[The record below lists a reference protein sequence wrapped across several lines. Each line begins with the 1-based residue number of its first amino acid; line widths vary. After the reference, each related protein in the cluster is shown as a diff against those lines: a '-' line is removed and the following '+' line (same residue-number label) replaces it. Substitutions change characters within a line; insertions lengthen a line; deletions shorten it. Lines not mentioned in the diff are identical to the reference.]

1 MSASVNIG
9 NLSALADVASK
20 AKPVH
25 VICLGL
31 SALDQVWRVDRPF
44 AGGSEKIKAVEYGT
58 LGGGMAANAGVAVA
72 KLGASVA
79 FWGRAGN
86 DAAGQEM
93 KSAFAA
99 EGVDVENFRLFPE
112 GRSSVSGVIV
122 DSSGERQIVNFRGLF
137 PEAADWLPLDAVA
150 HASSVLADPR
160 WVEGAATLFREARSR
175 GIPTVLDGD
184 VADPDVF
191 ERLLPLTDH
200 AIFSEPALTAFA
212 GSAKDESL
220 AALAR
225 FGCRVVAV
233 TRGEDGVSWHE
244 SGHLH
249 RQAAYAVDVV
259 DTTGAG
265 DVFHGAYALAIG
277 AGLNVRAAMAFS
289 AATAAMKC
297 RHPGGRNGIPTINEC
312 LVFMRTKP

>member
-1 MSASVNIG
+1 MSALVDIG
-9 NLSALADVASK
+9 DLSALADVASK
-20 AKPVH
+20 TRPVH

-58 LGGGMAANAGVAVA
+58 LGGGMAANASVAVA
-72 KLGASVA
+72 RLGASVA

-86 DAAGQEM
+86 DAAGHEM
-93 KSAFAA
+93 KSAFTA
-99 EGVDVENFRLFPE
+99 EGVDVENFRLFAD

-122 DSSGERQIVNFRGLF
+122 DSSGERQIVNFRGLY
-137 PEAADWLPLDAVA
+137 PEAADWLPIEAVSR
-150 HASSVLADPR
+150 ASSVLADPR
-160 WVEGAATLFREARSR
+160 WVEGAATLFREARAR

-184 VADPDVF
+184 MAEPDVF

-200 AIFSEPALTAFA
+200 AIFSEPALAAFA
-212 GSAKDESL
+212 GSTDDKSL
-220 AALAR
+220 AALAC
-225 FGCRVVAV
+225 FGCRVIAV
-233 TRGEDGVSWHE
+233 TRGETGVSWYE
-244 SGHLH
+244 NGQLH

-265 DVFHGAYALAIG
+265 DVFHGAYALGIG
-277 AGLNVRAAMAFS
+277 AGLDVRAAMAFS
-289 AATAAMKC
+289 AASAAMKC
-297 RHPGGRNGIPTINEC
+297 RHAGGRNGIPDINEC

>member
-1 MSASVNIG
+1 MSASANIG
-9 NLSALADVASK
+9 DLSALADLASGT
-20 AKPVH
+20 KPVH

-58 LGGGMAANAGVAVA
+58 LGGGMAANASAAVA

-86 DAAGQEM
+86 DAAGHEM
-93 KSAFAA
+93 KSAFTA
-99 EGVDVENFRLFPE
+99 EGVDVENFRLFPD
-112 GRSSVSGVIV
+112 GRSSVSGIIV
-122 DSSGERQIVNFRGLF
+122 DSRGERQIVNFRGLY
-137 PEAADWLPLDAVA
+137 PEAADWLPLEAVA
-150 HASSVLADPR
+150 RASSVLADPR
-160 WVEGAATLFREARSR
+160 WAEGAATLFREARSR

-184 VADPDVF
+184 MADTEVF

-200 AIFSEPALTAFA
+200 AIFSEPALAAFA
-212 GSAKDESL
+212 GSAEDKSL

-225 FGCRVVAV
+225 FGCRVIAV
-233 TRGEDGVSWHE
+233 TRGEGGVSWHE
-244 SGHLH
+244 NGQLH
-249 RQAAYAVDVV
+249 RQAAYTVDVV

-277 AGLNVRAAMAFS
+277 AGLDVRATMAFS

-297 RHPGGRNGIPTINEC
+297 RHAGGRNGIPEINEC

>member
-1 MSASVNIG
+1 MSASVNVG
-9 NLSALADVASK
+9 DLSALADVASK
-20 AKPVH
+20 AKLVH

-58 LGGGMAANAGVAVA
+58 LGGGMAANASVAVA

-86 DAAGQEM
+86 DAAGHEM
-93 KSAFAA
+93 RSAFAA
-99 EGVDVENFRLFPE
+99 EGVDVKNFRLFPD
-112 GRSSVSGVIV
+112 GRSSVSGIIV
-122 DSSGERQIVNFRGLF
+122 DSFGERQIVNFRGAY
-137 PEAADWLPLDAVA
+137 PEAADWLPLETVA
-150 HASSVLADPR
+150 RASSVLADPR
-160 WVEGAATLFREARSR
+160 WVEGAATLFGEARVR
-175 GIPTVLDGD
+175 GIATVLDGD
-184 VADPDVF
+184 VADAAVF

-212 GSAKDESL
+212 GSAEDQSL
-220 AALAR
+220 AGLSC
-225 FGCRVVAV
+225 FGCRVIAV
-233 TRGEDGVSWHE
+233 THGEGGVSWYE
-244 SGHLH
+244 NGGLH

-277 AGLNVRAAMAFS
+277 AGLEVRTAMAFS

-297 RHPGGRNGIPTINEC
+297 RHAGGRNGIPGINEC

>member
-1 MSASVNIG
+1 MNSAANIG
-9 NLSALADVASK
+9 DLSALADVASK
-20 AKPVH
+20 ARPAH

-31 SALDQVWRVDRPF
+31 SALDQVWRVERPF

-58 LGGGMAANAGVAVA
+58 LGGGMAANASVAVA

-86 DAAGQEM
+86 DAAGHEM
-93 KSAFAA
+93 RSAFVA
-99 EGVDVENFRLFPE
+99 EGVDVENFRLFPD

-122 DSSGERQIVNFRGLF
+122 DSSGERQIVNFRGLY
-137 PEAADWLPLDAVA
+137 PEAADWLPLKSVA
-150 HASSVLADPR
+150 RASSVLADPR
-160 WVEGAATLFREARSR
+160 WVEGAATLFREARAR

-184 VADPDVF
+184 MADAEVF

-200 AIFSEPALTAFA
+200 AIFSEPALTSFA
-212 GSAKDESL
+212 GSARDDSL
-220 AALAR
+220 AAVAR
-225 FGCRVVAV
+225 FGCGVIAV
-233 TRGEDGVSWHE
+233 TRGEGGVSWYE
-244 SGHLH
+244 NGQLH
-249 RQAAYAVDVV
+249 QQTAYAVEVV

-277 AGLNVRAAMAFS
+277 VGLDVRAAMAFS

-297 RHPGGRNGIPTINEC
+297 RHAGGRNGIPDINEC
-312 LVFMRTKP
+312 LAFMRTTP

>member
-1 MSASVNIG
+1 MSASADMG
-9 NLSALADVASK
+9 DFSALAEVASR

-31 SALDQVWRVDRPF
+31 SALDQVWRVEQPF
-44 AGGSEKIKAVEYGT
+44 AGGSEKIKAVAYGT
-58 LGGGMAANAGVAVA
+58 LGGGMAANASVAVA

-86 DAAGQEM
+86 DAAGHEM
-93 KSAFAA
+93 ASAFTA
-99 EGVDVENFRLFPE
+99 EGVDVENFRLFPD
-112 GRSSVSGVIV
+112 GRSSVSGIIV
-122 DSSGERQIVNFRGLF
+122 DSLGERQIVNFRGLY

-150 HASSVLADPR
+150 QASSVLADPR
-160 WVEGAATLFREARSR
+160 WVEGAATLFGEARAR

-184 VADPDVF
+184 MADAEVF

-200 AIFSEPALTAFA
+200 AIFSEPALTAYA
-212 GSAKDESL
+212 GSADDRSL
-220 AALAR
+220 AGLAR

-233 TRGEDGVSWHE
+233 TRGEGGVSWYE
-244 SGHLH
+244 QGRLH

-277 AGLNVRAAMAFS
+277 AGLDVRAAMAFS

-297 RHPGGRNGIPTINEC
+297 RHAGGRNGIPDINEC
-312 LVFMRTKP
+312 LAFMRTKP